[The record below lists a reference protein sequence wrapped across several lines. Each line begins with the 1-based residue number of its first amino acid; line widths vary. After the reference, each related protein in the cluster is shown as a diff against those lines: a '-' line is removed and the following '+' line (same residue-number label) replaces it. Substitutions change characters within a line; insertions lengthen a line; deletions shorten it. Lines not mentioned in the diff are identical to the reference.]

1 MNDGKVCVVTGA
13 GGFVGRRLVQRLE
26 QLGHRVLALSRVCGF
41 DVRRDQL
48 PEGRIDYLFHLA
60 ARTGVAEAWDD
71 PVGFFETNA
80 LGTLRI
86 LDQCRS
92 RGSFVCYL
100 SSFLYDARE
109 RAAKESDAIK
119 PANPYALSKHVGE
132 QACAFFGRRF
142 GMKVVVLRPANIY
155 GPNQALRF
163 LIPHVIRQV
172 VDERVAEIAVRDL
185 TPRRDYVHVDDVVE
199 GMLLSIEAPAGSVF
213 NLGSGTTYSVEEII
227 RCACEVAGVVKP
239 YRDLGQPRS
248 HEIATALMDATA
260 AHEEL
265 GWRPK
270 ISLQQGLQSVIESM
284 LSCKPLT

>member
-1 MNDGKVCVVTGA
+1 MKDGRDCVVTGA
-13 GGFVGRRLVQRLE
+13 TGFVGRHLVQKLE
-26 QLGHRVLALSRVCGF
+26 QLGYRVIALSRSAGF
-41 DVRRDQL
+41 DVKRDQL
-48 PEGRIDYLFHLA
+48 PTGPVDYLFHLA

-92 RGSFVCYL
+92 RDCSVCYL
-100 SSFLYDARE
+100 SSFLYGARE
-109 RAAKESDAIK
+109 GAAKETDAIT
-119 PANPYALSKHVGE
+119 PTNPYALSKHVGE
-132 QACAFFGRRF
+132 QACAFFERRF
-142 GMKVVVLRPANIY
+142 GVKVVIVRPANIY
-155 GPNQALRF
+155 GPGQGLQF

-172 VDERVAEIAVRDL
+172 VDERVAEIVVRDL
-185 TPRRDYVHVDDVVE
+185 APRRDYVHVDDVVD
-199 GMLLSIEAPAGSVF
+199 GMLLSTAAPAGSVF

-227 RCACEVAGVVKP
+227 RYACELAGVQKP
-239 YRDLGQPRS
+239 YHDLGQPRS

-260 AHEEL
+260 AHEVL

-284 LSCKPLT
+284 LSCEASI